1 MQERHFASGET
12 IFNEGDGSEEA
23 FVITRGRVEV
33 LKGPPDSGLRLAV
46 LGPGD
51 VFGEMGLLDER
62 PRSATIRAIEPVIA
76 QSVGRDEF
84 LHLLLHE
91 PKEAMGLLHALF
103 ERLRSANRLLAESAH
118 GGDLAAAF
126 TGSAP
131 WVTIFAPAEALGHE
145 ADVAEGVAVSRFP
158 YRVGRVPASEAEAA
172 RAFNDLSLADTAPYR
187 VSLNHFALDLG
198 PGGVI
203 LRDRG
208 SRLGLRVNGQRI
220 GGGHGRDD
228 AVLRDGDNE
237 VRLNVE
243 LGPFAQARDPLALRI
258 AVTGG

>member
-1 MQERHFASGET
+1 MRERHFASGET
-12 IFNEGDGSEEA
+12 IFAEGDGSEEA
-23 FVITRGRVEV
+23 FVIALGRVEV
-33 LKGPPDSGLRLAV
+33 LKGPPESALRLAI

-62 PRSATIRAIEPVIA
+62 PRSATIRAIEPVVA

-91 PKEAMGLLHALF
+91 PKEAMSLLHALF

-126 TGSAP
+126 PGSTP
-131 WVTIFAPAEALGHE
+131 QVTIFAPPGILGGVSG
-145 ADVAEGVAVSRFP
+145 ATEGVAVTRFP
-158 YRVGRVPASEAEAA
+158 YRVGRVPASEIEAA

-198 PGGVI
+198 PEGVV

-208 SRLGLRVNGQRI
+208 SRLGVRVNGQRI
-220 GGGHGRDD
+220 GGGRGRDD

-237 VRLNVE
+237 VLLNVE
-243 LGPFAQARDPLALRI
+243 LGPFARARDPLALRI